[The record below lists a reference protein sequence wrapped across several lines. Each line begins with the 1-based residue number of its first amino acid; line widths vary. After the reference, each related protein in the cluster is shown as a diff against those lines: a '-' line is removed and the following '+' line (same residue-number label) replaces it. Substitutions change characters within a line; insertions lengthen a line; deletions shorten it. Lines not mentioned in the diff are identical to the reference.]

1 MVIADGGGDGGRA
14 QGDDV
19 VVLETPARVE
29 MAGNGDR
36 KNGDLRC
43 FVTS

>member
-1 MVIADGGGDGGRA
+1 
-14 QGDDV
+14 V

-43 FVTS
+43 FVTSWLLEINGEEENV